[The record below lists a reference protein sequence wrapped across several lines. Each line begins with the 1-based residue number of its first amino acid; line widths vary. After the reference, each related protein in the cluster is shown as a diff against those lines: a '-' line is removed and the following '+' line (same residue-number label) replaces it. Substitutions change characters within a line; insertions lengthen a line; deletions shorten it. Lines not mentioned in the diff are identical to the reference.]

1 MKRSQGDPCRNS
13 VNDGKELVLLI
24 IHVDDGFIVGNDKKI
39 MNKILEM
46 VKKKYDME
54 IKKGS
59 YYLKKEIKVSKSGIL
74 ISQKEYIRNKVEEF
88 REESANPEN
97 LPMEPGFSALKG
109 KVDLKLPYK
118 EIIGSLIYVM
128 SQTRPDITF
137 STALLSRY
145 MNSYTADNW
154 KAAKRILRYLGSTK
168 ELGLFYSKGEGKVN
182 VTAYV
187 DADFSQCKETR
198 KSVTGYVVKLGNCT
212 IAW

>member
-1 MKRSQGDPCRNS
+1 MLYS
-13 VNDGKELVLLI
+13 VNDGKRFVLLI

-88 REESANPEN
+88 GEESANPEN

-109 KVDLKLPYK
+109 KGDPKLPYK

-137 STALLSRY
+137 STGLLSRY
-145 MNSYTADNW
+145 MDSYTSEHW

-168 ELGLFYSKGEGKVN
+168 DLGLFYTKGEGKVKL
-182 VTAYV
+182 TAYV

-198 KSVTGYVVKLGNCT
+198 KSVTGYIVKLET
-212 IAW
+212 AQ